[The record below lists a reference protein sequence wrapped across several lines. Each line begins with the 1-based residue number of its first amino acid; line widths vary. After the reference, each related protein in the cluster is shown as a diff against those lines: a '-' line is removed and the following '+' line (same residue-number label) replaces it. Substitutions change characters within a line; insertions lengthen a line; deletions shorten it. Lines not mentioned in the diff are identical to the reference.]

1 MKKRWIAALLLTIFL
16 MLPVSASGTADP
28 ADVFLQERE
37 LLASGTPAEKLVQGR
52 GVYIL
57 EVAEVSPPEAQFFH
71 QMTPFDGKDPQ
82 EITEIWDYSLT
93 TVRCH
98 IVGSETGDYVLCFG
112 RDFVSRSGGKKA
124 VCPDDGFPDPLPGD
138 RLLLFD
144 QASQRNGGSVSPPL
158 WESHADQINSIVVVD
173 GECHVTVCLSGT
185 PMTRGSDAIP
195 ID

>member
-1 MKKRWIAALLLTIFL
+1 MKKRWIAASLLTIFL

-82 EITEIWDYSLT
+82 EITEISSGARSL
-93 TVRCH
+93 
-98 IVGSETGDYVLCFG
+98 
-112 RDFVSRSGGKKA
+112 RSKNN
-124 VCPDDGFPDPLPGD
+124 
-138 RLLLFD
+138 R
-144 QASQRNGGSVSPPL
+144 
-158 WESHADQINSIVVVD
+158 
-173 GECHVTVCLSGT
+173 
-185 PMTRGSDAIP
+185 
-195 ID
+195 